1 MVCEGILNLCG
12 TSSKEII
19 ERTKKEEAE
28 YYLPKIEQLSF
39 QNSDLTSRNS
49 DLTAQ
54 NNNLS
59 SQVTYLESLLKKNNI
74 PFDFKSETTGN

>member
-12 TSSKEII
+12 TSSQEII

-39 QNSDLTSRNS
+39 QNSDLTTQNR
-49 DLTAQ
+49 DLTAK

-59 SQVTYLESLLKKNNI
+59 SQIAYLESLLKRNNI
-74 PFDFKSETTGN
+74 PFAYKQNL